1 MTQPQP
7 SLPPAFVSPVDVK
20 LLLPPL
26 PSHFPADFP
35 NSCSFQHW
43 SCCHQGVLG
52 PQTPGTPCAPGGDMG
67 VRMGSPVPLPTVA
80 LPGPTQAGL
89 KGHRGCVPTM
99 GQHSCVPS
107 RVAPSWRGGG
117 HLSDPQDAAA
127 GTGKCQCHHPCPH
140 LCPTHTQGPGGSRGS
155 PSPPCRGHS
164 THGCSPSP
172 TGPVSVPREGPALS
186 LMDLSPTPQPLFAS
200 PMASPA
206 LEFAYKA

>member
-43 SCCHQGVLG
+43 SCCHRGVLG

-155 PSPPCRGHS
+155 PSSVQGAQHPWMFPFPHGTRQCPQGGPS
-164 THGCSPSP
+164 TVTDGFVPPSP
-172 TGPVSVPREGPALS
+172 A
-186 LMDLSPTPQPLFAS
+186 PLCLPNGIAC
-200 PMASPA
+200 P
-206 LEFAYKA
+206 